1 MTKQHISIL
10 GAGNMATALAWHL
23 GNLGHRV
30 SLYCIEK
37 KVEKR
42 INKKHYNKKYLK
54 GVKLPLTV
62 SATDNIEASL
72 KDAKIVIFAV
82 PSHAVDVVMLL
93 AKPYLKRD
101 TVIVTISKGLDVN
114 TLDPMAVSL
123 QKLLPKQLSERV
135 CMLGGPAIA
144 AEMTANCPTAFVVA
158 SQNAKARQ
166 TVAEIFKGRNV
177 KTELS
182 DDLLGVGLASAL
194 KNAYAIAMGF
204 CDGLNYST
212 NTKSIIVTLAVDE
225 MSKLLSKAGADTKT
239 STSLAGLGDL
249 LTTGYSPYGRNRKYG
264 EKLMHAR
271 RSEPHKLGIRTVE
284 GIAAA
289 DAGLKLAKKLNV
301 KTPLLAVIQKCIRNK
316 KDFSKPF
323 VNYLANFQYA
333 DPTRASTLRTSDVNR
348 SR

>member
-23 GNLGHRV
+23 GNLGHHV

-42 INKKHYNKKYLK
+42 INKKHRNNKYLK
-54 GVKLPLTV
+54 GVKLPENV
-62 SATDNIEASL
+62 SATGDIEASL
-72 KDAKIVIFAV
+72 KDAKLVIVAV
-82 PSHAVDVVMLL
+82 PSNAVDVVMLL

-101 TVIVTISKGLDVN
+101 TLVVTISKGLNEN
-114 TLDPMAVSL
+114 TLDPMAVYL
-123 QKLLPKQLSERV
+123 QKVLSRQLSERV

-144 AEMTANCPTAFVVA
+144 NEIVKDATMAFVIA
-158 SQNAKARQ
+158 GQNAKARQ
-166 TVAEIFKGRNV
+166 TVSEIIKGRNV

-182 DDLLGVGLASAL
+182 DDLLGVSLAGAL

-204 CDGLNYST
+204 CDGLKYPT
-212 NTKSIIVTLAVDE
+212 NTKSIIVTIAIRE
-225 MSKLLSKAGADTKT
+225 MSELLSKAGADTNT
-239 STSLAGLGDL
+239 ATSLAGLGDL
-249 LTTGYSPYGRNRKYG
+249 LVTGFSSHGRNRLYG

-284 GIAAA
+284 GIAAT
-289 DAGLKLAKKLNV
+289 DTGLKLAKKLNV
-301 KTPLLAVIQKCIRNK
+301 KTPLLTVIQKCIRNK

-323 VNYLANFQYA
+323 VNYLTNLQYA